1 MIYILIPVF
10 NRLNL
15 TKSCIESI
23 KGNEKDLGLKIIL
36 VDDGSSDGTS
46 EWVQTYYPEITILQ
60 GTGSLFWGGA
70 IHYGVEYILKICNPN
85 DYVLF
90 VNNDVLLAENTI
102 RELVNFSEEKN
113 RQVVVGSL
121 ALDPINKEKVIKSGT
136 IVKSWYLNWTR
147 HVFIGQTIDSLYGE
161 ESKEVD
167 FLTGRCLLHPVEVFL
182 KAGNYDSSSFRHY
195 GGDDEFSMRVKKFG
209 IKAYI
214 CTSAIVYMQKTSSKN
229 LGFFATFFSIQ
240 SSSNII
246 NKLKLSLRVAPPLA
260 VVSFFLIGVIKS
272 LLMAIKNVKR

>member
-1 MIYILIPVF
+1 MIYVLIPVF
-10 NRLNL
+10 NRLKL

-23 KGNEKDLGLKIIL
+23 KKHEKDIDLSIIL
-36 VDDGSSDGTS
+36 VDDGSTDGTS

-85 DYVLF
+85 DYVLL
-90 VNNDVLLAENTI
+90 VNNDVILTENTI

-121 ALDPINKEKVIKSGT
+121 ALDPSNKEKVIKSGT
-136 IVKSWYLNWTR
+136 VVKSWFFNRTS
-147 HVFIGQTIDSLYGE
+147 HIFMGQKIENVYGE

-182 KAGNYDSSSFRHY
+182 IAGNYDSYSFRHY

-209 IKAYI
+209 IKTYI

>member
-1 MIYILIPVF
+1 MIYVLIPVF
-10 NRLNL
+10 NRLKL

-23 KGNEKDLGLKIIL
+23 KGNEKNLDLRIIL
-36 VDDGSSDGTS
+36 VDDGSTDGTT
-46 EWVQTYYPEITILQ
+46 EWVRDTYPEITILQ

-70 IHYGVEYILKICNPN
+70 IHYGVEYILKKCDSN
-85 DYVLF
+85 DYILL

-121 ALDPINKEKVIKSGT
+121 SLDSSNKEKVIKSGT
-136 IVKSWYLNWTR
+136 VVKSWFLNRTS
-147 HVFIGQTIDSLYGE
+147 HVFIGQKIQNIYDK

-182 KAGNYDSSSFRHY
+182 IAGNYDSYSFRHY

-209 IKAYI
+209 FKTYV
-214 CTSAIVYMQKTSSKN
+214 CTSAIVYMQKTSPEK
-229 LGFFATFFSIQ
+229 LRFFATFFSTH
-240 SSSNII
+240 SSSNIV
-246 NKLKLSLRVAPPLA
+246 NKFKISLRVAPPLA
-260 VVSFFLIGVIKS
+260 IFTFFLIGVTKS
-272 LLMAIKNVKR
+272 LLVAIKNANK